1 MVKINL
7 IIFSISSSISEIRN
21 CILEINN
28 SYPIYFLTPH
38 VAYSNE
44 IKAITEGFEY
54 TFDFISFY
62 QFINQEEMEYC
73 DIEADKIIVQEYS
86 KREGK
91 LLDYYNKI
99 KELKNKIIFNNL
111 SSNFDIQNGYL
122 LSNDLGIDSSVWLK
136 NGFLDKVK
144 YVDSQI
150 KNSFFSKIKN
160 FVFNKIECNILKTS
174 DESYFLF
181 GKPDRTLQYL
191 NNEDIEL
198 IHLNNFNNF
207 LIQFSYKMIRLVE
220 KDIPIAFLFM
230 QISNYFI
237 KSKYKSINK
246 ALTPVHEYND
256 NIAKLTHLLNC
267 EYINLQDGYLP
278 SYYTSTYLKYRVN
291 VDKYYIWDE
300 LSKGIFER
308 HGLIA
313 KKWTCYKSQ
322 VLPKIVL
329 LNDFR
334 VKKIV
339 FLSSGAGDW
348 TALKNRSDEDL
359 ILKTLIKVSQNYKN
373 IEFIFRPHP
382 LWLNPTHQ
390 GLNSIQR
397 VIDYVTNLNSPNLK
411 VSGGALKEGLEFTK
425 HSNLSTASSTIDEDI
440 NSADLIL
447 GDHSQSMLTAAKK
460 GKIIASIS
468 LANRK
473 DFFSN
478 YTELGFPLLKN
489 ELELSL
495 LIDSLN
501 SIDLKDEFLR
511 NYNNAI
517 ELYNS
522 KYN

>member
-21 CILEINN
+21 CISEINN

-111 SSNFDIQNGYL
+111 SSNFDIQNGCL

-174 DESYFLF
+174 DESYFLL
-181 GKPDRTLQYL
+181 GKASRTMRYL
-191 NNEDIEL
+191 NKEIEL
-198 IHLNNFNNF
+198 IKLSKLDNLLFNLVYKISILVSKKLPLVFLLNLCIKILKRKYIRINT
-207 LIQFSYKMIRLVE
+207 MIV
-220 KDIPIAFLFM
+220 
-230 QISNYFI
+230 
-237 KSKYKSINK
+237 
-246 ALTPVHEYND
+246 PVHEHTDSYSNLAKFFLYEYN
-256 NIAKLTHLLNC
+256 I
-267 EYINLQDGYLP
+267 LQDGYLP
-278 SYYTSTYLKYRVN
+278 SYYTSAYLKYWENVN
-291 VDKYYIWDE
+291 NYYIWDR
-300 LSKGIFER
+300 LSSGIFKR
-308 HGLIA
+308 HSLSYR
-313 KKWTCYKSQ
+313 KWTGYKKQTLKSIK
-322 VLPKIVL
+322 LEDDFKI
-329 LNDFR
+329 
-334 VKKIV
+334 KKVV

-359 ILKTLIKVSQNYKN
+359 IFLALIETAKAYPDINFLY
-373 IEFIFRPHP
+373 RPHP
-382 LWLNPTHQ
+382 LWLHHKHQ
-390 GLNSIQR
+390 GINSIQR
-397 VIDYVTNLNSPNLK
+397 CIDFLDSIKLSNFIISA
-411 VSGGALKEGLEFTK
+411 GAQKEGLNFQSK
-425 HSNLSTASSTIDEDI
+425 QSLSTASTTIDNDI
-440 NSADLIL
+440 DTADIVF
-447 GDHSQSMLTAAKK
+447 GDHSQSMITAAKR
-460 GKIIASIS
+460 GKIMASIS
-468 LANRK
+468 LANREE
-473 DFFSN
+473 FFSN
-478 YTELGFPLLKN
+478 YSKLGFPAIRTKSEISEFLSLFKDKYTKN
-489 ELELSL
+489 E
-495 LIDSLN
+495 
-501 SIDLKDEFLR
+501 FLQ

-517 ELYNS
+517 EMYN
-522 KYN
+522 KDYN